1 MSEADKMFKELDYKK
16 EEDNNYILFRKEL
29 LNKEFKIIVFNLNK
43 ELIDIRTEDD
53 YYYQTITTILNMQE
67 LKAINEKCRE
77 LGWLE
82 WLKKK

>member
-43 ELIDIRTEDD
+43 ALIDIRTEDD

-82 WLKKK
+82 